1 MIFYSSGK
9 IPCSK
14 HLLGVLEYFKLV
26 SLCPQPALWN
36 ENHGVTSLEQ
46 IFGLDYSCRLNP
58 KPNSKHEVSF
68 KAPLAHTLQPLER
81 QQAESGAVPMSCRD
95 EKRETQFP
103 LEEEDAWG
111 GGQGK

>member
-111 GGQGK
+111 GRQGK